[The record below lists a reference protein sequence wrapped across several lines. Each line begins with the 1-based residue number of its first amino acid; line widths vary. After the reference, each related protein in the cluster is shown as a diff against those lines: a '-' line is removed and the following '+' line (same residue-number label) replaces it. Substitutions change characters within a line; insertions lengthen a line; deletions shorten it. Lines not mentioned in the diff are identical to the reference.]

1 MLKASFAL
9 QCLKGEGV
17 LSVCCLLYEWQI
29 INSDSFQ
36 RKKYS
41 FLLFKKFGKFKKQKK
56 LLSIFHL
63 KKAVVEVV
71 VVVFL
76 GFRNETNFG
85 FSALGSI

>member
-1 MLKASFAL
+1 
-9 QCLKGEGV
+9 
-17 LSVCCLLYEWQI
+17 
-29 INSDSFQ
+29 
-36 RKKYS
+36 
-41 FLLFKKFGKFKKQKK
+41 LLFKKFGKFKKQKK

>member
-9 QCLKGEGV
+9 QCLKGDGV
-17 LSVCCLLYEWQI
+17 LSVCCLLYEWHI
-29 INSDSFQ
+29 INCESFQ
-36 RKKYS
+36 RKKHS
-41 FLLFKKFGKFKKQKK
+41 FLLLKIWQISKTKK

-63 KKAVVEVV
+63 TKAVVEV